1 MLTTCGTCTVADEP
15 VSAYFALLSTEMCT
29 LPLRELGARFNVPPL
44 SVAVPLIAVTVHFAG
59 SICVP
64 PNESTSIETGGVTPG
79 GGVMVIDAPA
89 ECDGAPPGYCPV
101 MVNDPE
107 APVEAG
113 SVVNVSVELP
123 PAITE
128 DGSNVAL
135 VTPGGNPEAESVTN
149 CATPETTAV

>member
-1 MLTTCGTCTVADEP
+1 
-15 VSAYFALLSTEMCT
+15 
-29 LPLRELGARFNVPPL
+29 
-44 SVAVPLIAVTVHFAG
+44 
-59 SICVP
+59 
-64 PNESTSIETGGVTPG
+64 
-79 GGVMVIDAPA
+79 MVIDAPA
-89 ECDGAPPGYCPV
+89 ECAGVPPGYCPV

-135 VTPGGNPEAESVTN
+135 VTPGGNPEAESVTI